1 MKESDFIK
9 QNKEKWQDFE
19 NNLEKKDSDPSKT
32 TRLFIQITDDLSYA
46 RTFYPNRSVRLYLNS
61 VVRLL
66 FNDINRSHRNGLAGF
81 RKFWTHDLPMTM
93 YGARRAML
101 ISLLVFIA
109 TFTLGVITSIHD
121 KGFAESILS
130 SDYVNMTNENIKKG
144 DPLAVYKSQTEMM
157 TFLPILYNNLKVD
170 LLTFFSG
177 IFMAIGSL
185 VIMVSNGVMVGVF
198 QYYFIERDL
207 FWESFL
213 TIWTHGAL
221 EIPTIILSGG
231 AGLTLGSGLLFPGTY
246 SRLRAFRLS
255 GMNGLKIIAGV
266 MPVTFIA
273 AFIEGFITRHTELP
287 DLVRFSFILLSFG
300 FIFFYFVYYPR
311 RVARSEAAKA
321 EDQHKTLIYTPTAP
335 FDPSEI
341 YTAQKQ
347 LTETFR
353 QLFGNFT
360 FFGRYLFFIPL
371 VAAILVAWNPLAL
384 FHDPDND
391 SFGLGEFFD
400 YNTFPL
406 LGGLTALSLA
416 GMMIPALLHLQ
427 RKLSGGAGG
436 LLPRKILATAVA
448 VLLYTFI
455 IFTGEGV
462 SHVIAQSL
470 FAVLIFFCCVAFFEG
485 LSFGSAIAYGFKL
498 LGESWGRLFLN
509 MFVFFILGMVVYL
522 GVMYSAR
529 VLFINEAL
537 IWMLTDDA
545 RVAAKISTGIYA
557 FMQFLSLL
565 LYLSLQLISGTLLY
579 FTLKEIHTA
588 GHLLTKIKELKAE
601 K

>member
-9 QNKEKWQDFE
+9 QNKKKWQDFE
-19 NNLEKKDSDPSKT
+19 NHVEKKDSDPSKT
-32 TRLFIQITDDLSYA
+32 TRLFVQITDDLSYA

-66 FNDINRSHRNGLAGF
+66 FNDINRSHRNGWQGF
-81 RKFWTHDLPMTM
+81 VTFWTRDLPLTM

-101 ISLLVFIA
+101 ISLLVFIT
-109 TFTLGVITSIHD
+109 TFTLGVVTSIHD

-130 SDYVNMTNENIKKG
+130 SDYVHMTDENIKKG
-144 DPLAVYKSQTEMM
+144 DPLAVYKSESEIR
-157 TFLPILYNNLKVD
+157 TFLPILYNNLMVD

-177 IFMAIGSL
+177 IFMAVGSL

-207 FWESFL
+207 FRESFL

-221 EIPTIILSGG
+221 EIPTIVLSGG

-266 MPVTFIA
+266 MPVTFVA

-287 DLVRFSFILLSFG
+287 DLVRLAFILLSFA

-311 RVARSEAAKA
+311 RVARSEAGAKA
-321 EDQHKTLIYTPTAP
+321 EPHRALIYTPPVP

-341 YTAQKQ
+341 YTTQK
-347 LTETFR
+347 LMTETFR
-353 QLFGNFT
+353 QLFRNLVFL
-360 FFGRYLFFIPL
+360 GRYLFLIPL
-371 VAAILVAWNPLAL
+371 TAAILIAWNPLAL
-384 FHDPDND
+384 FHDPEND
-391 SFGLGEFFD
+391 SFALPEFFD
-400 YNTFPL
+400 YNNFPM
-406 LGGLTALSLA
+406 LGGLAALSLA
-416 GMMIPALLHLQ
+416 GLIIPTLLHFQQTLN
-427 RKLSGGAGG
+427 RGVESP
-436 LLPRKILATAVA
+436 LPRKILATAIA

-455 IFTGEGV
+455 IFTGEGI
-462 SHVIAQSL
+462 SHFGAQAL
-470 FAVLIFFCCVAFFEG
+470 FALLTFICCVAFFEG
-485 LSFGSAIAYGFKL
+485 LSFGNAIPYSFKL

-509 MFVFFILGMVVYL
+509 MFVYFLLGMIVYL
-522 GVMYSAR
+522 GLMYSAR
-529 VLFINEAL
+529 NLRINSAL
-537 IWMLTDDA
+537 IWMLTDDPV
-545 RVAAKISTGIYA
+545 VAGKITTGIYA
-557 FMQFLSLL
+557 FLQFLSLL
-565 LYLSLQLISGTLLY
+565 LYQLLLLISGILLY
-579 FTLKEIHTA
+579 FTLKEMHTA
-588 GHLLTKIKELKAE
+588 GHLLARIKELKAE